1 MSMPLASIHDSVNIS
16 NEFLAYVGLAALVL
30 GSALMYYATK
40 KVVSP
45 IRSLA
50 ALSARMSE
58 LDFEARYT
66 AVQTGTKARPMPSIR
81 ISPLSNGTTR
91 SM

>member
-45 IRSLA
+45 IPVSYTHLDVYKRQLPGQRKNK
-50 ALSARMSE
+50 LPDRMPA
-58 LDFEARYT
+58 EA
-66 AVQTGTKARPMPSIR
+66 
-81 ISPLSNGTTR
+81 
-91 SM
+91 